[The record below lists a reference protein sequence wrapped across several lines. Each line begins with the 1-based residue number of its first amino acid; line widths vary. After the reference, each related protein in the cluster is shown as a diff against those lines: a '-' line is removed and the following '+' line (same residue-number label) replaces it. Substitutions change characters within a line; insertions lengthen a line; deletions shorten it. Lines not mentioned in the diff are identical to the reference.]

1 MVKPRN
7 YAREAKWEDSPEQV
21 KNRMARNRARAQMT
35 KAGVVKKG
43 DGLDVDHRTPL
54 VKGGGTG
61 RGNLRAIP
69 KSQNRSFARTRTAG
83 MK

>member
-1 MVKPRN
+1 MAKPRN

-21 KNRMARNRARAQMT
+21 KNRMARNRARAQLM

-43 DGLDVDHRTPL
+43 DGKDVDHVKPIA
-54 VKGGGTG
+54 KGGGNTA
-61 RGNLRAIP
+61 GNLRAIP

>member
-1 MVKPRN
+1 MVAKRN
-7 YAREAKWEDSPEQV
+7 YAREAKWENSPEQV
-21 KNRMARNRARAQMT
+21 KNREARNRARAQMI

-54 VKGGGTG
+54 AKGGGTG
-61 RGNLRAIP
+61 KSNLRAVP
-69 KSQNRSFARTRTAG
+69 KSQNRSFARTKNAG